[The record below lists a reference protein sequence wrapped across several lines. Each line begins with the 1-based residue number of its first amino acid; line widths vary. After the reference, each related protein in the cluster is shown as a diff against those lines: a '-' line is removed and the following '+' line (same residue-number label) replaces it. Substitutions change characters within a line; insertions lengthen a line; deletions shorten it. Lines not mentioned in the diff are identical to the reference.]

1 MNRNILNFSL
11 TILLAFVFS
20 MFLPWWAIMLAS
32 FISSLLISLEKIM
45 VFLIPFFAVFIYWAV
60 YCYLLSSSNDFILA
74 RKISE
79 LVNIGGSPY
88 LLIILSAAIGGISS
102 GASAL
107 FANQIKINI
116 KWKFIS
122 FKLNYTNILYFKY
135 FF

>member
-1 MNRNILNFSL
+1 MVGYNVGLIYF
-11 TILLAFVFS
+11 
-20 MFLPWWAIMLAS
+20 
-32 FISSLLISLEKIM
+32 SLLISLEKIM

-60 YCYLLSSSNDFILA
+60 YSYLLSSSNDFILA

-116 KWKFIS
+116 K
-122 FKLNYTNILYFKY
+122 
-135 FF
+135 